1 MAFENGIIDLRSDTV
16 THPTE
21 AMRKAMASAVV
32 GDDVFEEDPTINMLQ
47 EKSAEMLG
55 KEAGLFTPSGT
66 MANLIAVLTH
76 CGRGDE
82 AVMGTNGH
90 TFLHEVGGLAA
101 LGGVFPQLIPNLPD
115 GTLALEDIKGAIR
128 TTDIHHPDT
137 RLFILENT
145 QNNCGGY
152 PISHQYLQ
160 SVAEILDPAGISLHI
175 DGARIFNASIALD
188 ENAAGL
194 VACAD
199 SVMFCLSKG
208 LCAPVGS
215 ILCGSNEFIS
225 KARKIRKQL
234 GGGMRQAGIIAAA
247 GIIALDEMIERLDED
262 HVRAKLLA
270 DGMRDLPG
278 IIFDKG
284 LPHTNMVFIELTN
297 DCKISPERLIA
308 EMKREGILICMSGP
322 RNFRFV
328 THYWIND
335 EDINKFLQQVK
346 EIIN

>member
-1 MAFENGIIDLRSDTV
+1 MAFQNGIIDFRSDTV
-16 THPTE
+16 THPTDAMRE
-21 AMRKAMASAVV
+21 AMSNAVV
-32 GDDVFEEDPTINMLQ
+32 GDDVFEEDPTINNLQ
-47 EKSAEMLG
+47 EKSAKMLG
-55 KEAGLFTPSGT
+55 KDAGLFTPSGT

-101 LGGVFPQLIPNLPD
+101 LGGVFPQLVPNLPD
-115 GTLALEDIKGAIR
+115 GTLDLEDIKGAIR

-145 QNNCGGY
+145 QNNCGGI
-152 PISHQYLQ
+152 PISRQYLK
-160 SVAEILDPAGISLHI
+160 SVVGILGPAGIPLHI
-175 DGARIFNASIALD
+175 DGARIFNACIALD
-188 ENAAGL
+188 EKPADL

-199 SVMFCLSKG
+199 SIMFCLSKG

-247 GIIALDEMIERLDED
+247 GIIALDEMIERLNED
-262 HVRAKLLA
+262 HKRAKMLA
-270 DGMRDLPG
+270 DGMQNLPG
-278 IIFDKG
+278 VILDKG
-284 LPHTNMVFIELTN
+284 FPQTNMVFIELNT
-297 DCKISPERLIA
+297 DCKISPERLID
-308 EMKREGILICMSGP
+308 EMKRDDILIGMSGP

-335 EDINKFLQQVK
+335 EDIKKFLHIVK
-346 EIIN
+346 NLIN